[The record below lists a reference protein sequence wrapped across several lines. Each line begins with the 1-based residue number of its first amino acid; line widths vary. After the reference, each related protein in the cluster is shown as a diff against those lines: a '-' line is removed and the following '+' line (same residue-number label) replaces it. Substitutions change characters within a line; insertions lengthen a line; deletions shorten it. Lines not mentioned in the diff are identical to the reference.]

1 MLAPTLPSKT
11 VLVTG
16 CSSGGVGAAFAS
28 SFAAAGDSQ
37 TYHVYATARSPSKI
51 PASLHSAPN
60 VTVLALD
67 VTSSDSIKAAVEAVR
82 RETGERLDV
91 LINNAGAGWN
101 MPGLDSS
108 IPDARKL
115 FDLNFFSALETMQA
129 FGPMLINAKGVV
141 VNNASVGGMG
151 TFPFGSIYG
160 ASKAALIRAGEAW
173 RLELAPLGVRVL
185 TLVTGGIATK
195 FLENL
200 QPLELPEGSYYA
212 GIKDIIEKQE
222 ENISFGMKPE
232 VLAEDVR
239 RRVERGETGKV
250 WVAGGATLIKWFI
263 WLVPQWGTDRML
275 LNFKPFQAKL
285 TEEHK
290 KRMVKEEKKSA

>member
-91 LINNAGAGWN
+91 LINV
-101 MPGLDSS
+101 P
-108 IPDARKL
+108 IPTL
-115 FDLNFFSALETMQA
+115 TT
-129 FGPMLINAKGVV
+129 IGVV
-141 VNNASVGGMG
+141 LTRSAE
-151 TFPFGSIYG
+151 
-160 ASKAALIRAGEAW
+160 RRR
-173 RLELAPLGVRVL
+173 RLEHARPRLLDPRCAKALRFELLLRPRDDAGVR
-185 TLVTGGIATK
+185 TYAD
-195 FLENL
+195 
-200 QPLELPEGSYYA
+200 QCEGS
-212 GIKDIIEKQE
+212 GGEQCVCGRD
-222 ENISFGMKPE
+222 G
-232 VLAEDVR
+232 DVSVR
-239 RRVERGETGKV
+239 E
-250 WVAGGATLIKWFI
+250 
-263 WLVPQWGTDRML
+263 
-275 LNFKPFQAKL
+275 
-285 TEEHK
+285 
-290 KRMVKEEKKSA
+290 